1 MDNIIPARAKVSFG
15 FLTMYPNTM
24 RDPDIQVLDGHLNSI
39 VRENQQHHENLQ
51 GLLEKF
57 QGLLESY
64 YRLKSD
70 YEEEKMAREKYKKMA
85 RGQV

>member
-1 MDNIIPARAKVSFG
+1 
-15 FLTMYPNTM
+15 MYPQTM
-24 RDPDIQVLDGHLNSI
+24 REPDIQALDGHLNTI
-39 VRENQQHHENLQ
+39 VRENKQHHENLQ
-51 GLLEKF
+51 GLLENF

-85 RGQV
+85 RGQVRL